1 MLANALIGLREG
13 LEASLV
19 VSILVALLQRWFLG
33 LGRAARR
40 APRRLV
46 GHDLLG

>member
-1 MLANALIGLREG
+1 MLANAVIGLREG

-19 VSILVALLQRWFLG
+19 VSLVALLQRWFLG
-33 LGRAARR
+33 LGRDTRR
-40 APRRLV
+40 ASRRLV